1 MGALALQLFCRPFT
15 ATCTACSSRCT
26 LHQLSSPGVPS
37 PQAYAYALVLA
48 PLSAPASMASWV
60 IVGALTLQ
68 LHCLPF
74 KKRSL
79 NHLEG
84 GVLGVL
90 FVTQVGFQLFE
101 GRGEQPPGDRSSNR
115 VQ

>member
-1 MGALALQLFCRPFT
+1 MLAQL
-15 ATCTACSSRCT
+15 
-26 LHQLSSPGVPS
+26 
-37 PQAYAYALVLA
+37 
-48 PLSAPASMASWV
+48 PAAVSLASWV

-68 LHCLPF
+68 LACQPF

-90 FVTQVGFQLFE
+90 FVTQVGF
-101 GRGEQPPGDRSSNR
+101 
-115 VQ
+115 